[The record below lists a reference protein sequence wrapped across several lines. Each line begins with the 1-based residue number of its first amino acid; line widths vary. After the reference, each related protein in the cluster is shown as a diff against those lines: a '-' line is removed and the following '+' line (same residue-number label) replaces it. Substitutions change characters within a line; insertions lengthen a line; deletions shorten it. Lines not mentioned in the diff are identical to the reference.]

1 MLGTRNFCLVEAAS
15 SHWREWCRLEHKD
28 GMNAAL
34 LVECQGRHQ
43 AAISKGA
50 REISAAEEEAARVIR
65 EANAKLAGVR
75 KVVHEEVSGLQLE
88 VSKRQ
93 GSCEKS
99 KRGLRAITAQ
109 VPPKF
114 TAATE
119 E

>member
-1 MLGTRNFCLVEAAS
+1 
-15 SHWREWCRLEHKD
+15 
-28 GMNAAL
+28 
-34 LVECQGRHQ
+34 VECQGRHQ

-99 KRGLRAITAQ
+99 KRGLQAITAQ

-119 E
+119 EQRAVIYELANPRGYHGDVTGSI

>member
-1 MLGTRNFCLVEAAS
+1 MAAIKAAIPAKQLLLYNMKNMLGTRNFCLVEATS

-65 EANAKLAGVR
+65 EANAKRRVR
-75 KVVHEEVSGLQLE
+75 A
-88 VSKRQ
+88 
-93 GSCEKS
+93 KS
-99 KRGLRAITAQ
+99 RS
-109 VPPKF
+109 V
-114 TAATE
+114 
-119 E
+119 